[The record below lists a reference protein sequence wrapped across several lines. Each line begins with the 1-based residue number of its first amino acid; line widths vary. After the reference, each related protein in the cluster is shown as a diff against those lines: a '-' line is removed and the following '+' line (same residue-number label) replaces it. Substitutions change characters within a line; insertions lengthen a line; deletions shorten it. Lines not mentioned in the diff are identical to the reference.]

1 MEKIVPSVVLVGV
14 MRDLQLEGIRLRLKV
29 ILLEV
34 SMKNYRTVAIVWV
47 LACLLAIPA
56 RAQVI
61 PGRWEKVEA
70 LKLGSQITMD
80 LKSGDRIEGNFEG
93 LSPSEL
99 SLRTGSAQAAI
110 PRSEIQKITARQHD
124 RRWNTTLIGA
134 GIGAGIGFGT
144 VVARAGGWEKGEEFA
159 AYGWGLSL
167 LGAGIGALV
176 AYTGD
181 ALIMEEV
188 VLYQAP

>member
-1 MEKIVPSVVLVGV
+1 MKNSRTAVIVLILVG
-14 MRDLQLEGIRLRLKV
+14 
-29 ILLEV
+29 LL
-34 SMKNYRTVAIVWV
+34 S
-47 LACLLAIPA
+47 IPA
-56 RAQVI
+56 QAQVI
-61 PGRWEKVEA
+61 PGRWEKLAA
-70 LKLGSQITMD
+70 LAIETLITVD

-159 AYGWGLSL
+159 AYGWGISL

-176 AYTGD
+176 AYTAD